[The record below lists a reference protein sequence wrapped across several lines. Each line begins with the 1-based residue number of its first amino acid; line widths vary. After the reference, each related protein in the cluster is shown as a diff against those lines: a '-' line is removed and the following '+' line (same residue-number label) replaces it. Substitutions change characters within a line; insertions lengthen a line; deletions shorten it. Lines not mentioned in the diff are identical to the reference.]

1 MQRPTSALEMASAVF
16 LLFFFY
22 LHMLRPVN
30 ILAVFGDDV
39 QHAGV
44 CCFKF
49 YCVAFFEGCCVI
61 VYDFGVVFAD
71 NVDVGN
77 LICIDSGFIPLDCS
91 VSRCKGELEVA
102 SAFV

>member
-1 MQRPTSALEMASAVF
+1 
-16 LLFFFY
+16 
-22 LHMLRPVN
+22 MLRPVN
-30 ILAVFGDDV
+30 VLAVFGDDV